1 MSKETLE
8 YEIAIIDSAKFTIKV
23 FCRHLP
29 KDIQKVELEELLT
42 LEGQFN
48 ENCTLLHRPT
58 AEGGITVEDN
68 L

>member
-1 MSKETLE
+1 MSKETQE
-8 YEIAIIDSAKFTIKV
+8 YEIAIIDSEKFTIKE

-29 KDIQKVELEELLT
+29 NDIQKVELEELLT

-48 ENCTLLHRPT
+48 EHCTLLHRPT

>member
-1 MSKETLE
+1 MSKETQE
-8 YEIAIIDSAKFTIKV
+8 YEIAIIDSDKFTIKV

-29 KDIQKVELEELLT
+29 KDIQKVELKELLT

-48 ENCTLLHRPT
+48 EHCTLLHRPT

>member
-1 MSKETLE
+1 MSKETKE
-8 YEIAIIDSAKFTIKV
+8 YEVAITDSEKFTIKV

-42 LEGQFN
+42 VEGQFN
-48 ENCTLLHRPT
+48 EHCTLMYRPT
-58 AEGGITVEDN
+58 AEGGIIVEDN

>member
-8 YEIAIIDSAKFTIKV
+8 YEVAIIDSDKFAIKV

-42 LEGQFN
+42 VEGQFN
-48 ENCTLLHRPT
+48 EHCTLLYRPT